1 MKNLTKEQWMGVIRH
16 ALTFVGGLLIAS
28 GQLDDAVWS
37 EITGSALSLI
47 GAIWSVAAKTA

>member
-28 GQLDDAVWS
+28 GQLDDAAWS

-47 GAIWSVAAKTA
+47 GAIWSVAAKAA